1 MNQRISRD
9 DLYMRLA
16 HDFALRSTCARG
28 QVGCVL
34 VRDNHVIG
42 AGYNGAPPGMPH
54 CLDVGCGGGIMVPE
68 EFGPHR
74 WRDKEEFPNGC
85 TRAIHAELN
94 AVAFSAR
101 HGVSTEGAE
110 LYCTHGACVKCAQAL
125 ASAGIVRVVFETPY
139 RDPAGVE
146 LLEEAGIG
154 VLQYG
159 S

>member
-1 MNQRISRD
+1 MSQRISREAF
-9 DLYMRLA
+9 YMRLA
-16 HDFALRSTCARG
+16 HDFALRSTCTRG

-34 VRDNHVIG
+34 VRDNHIIG

-54 CLDVGCGGGIMVPE
+54 CLDVGCDTRPFLHEKMANNT
-68 EFGPHR
+68 
-74 WRDKEEFPNGC
+74 WREVESGC

-101 HGVSTEGAE
+101 YGVSTEGAE

-139 RDPAGVE
+139 REAAGVE
-146 LLEEAGIG
+146 LLQEAGIG
-154 VLQYG
+154 VLQWRE
-159 S
+159 